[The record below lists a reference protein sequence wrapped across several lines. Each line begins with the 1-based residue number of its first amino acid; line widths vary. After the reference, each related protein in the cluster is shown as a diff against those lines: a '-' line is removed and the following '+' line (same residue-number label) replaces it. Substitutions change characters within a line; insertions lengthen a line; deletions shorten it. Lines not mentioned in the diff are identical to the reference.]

1 MVAPD
6 ADVPLICQNTWL
18 SGYLPL
24 VWLTNFRVITCV
36 AAGMAAMLP
45 QKAAG
50 GEPSAFGLRCSL
62 ACEEGVVPALSV
74 AATVKAA
81 SASPATAAGA
91 KYVALVAPAIAVPLR
106 NHW

>member
-1 MVAPD
+1 MAAPVAE
-6 ADVPLICQNTWL
+6 VPLICQNTWL

-24 VWLTNFRVITCV
+24 VWLTNFKVITCV

-45 QKAAG
+45 QKADG
-50 GEPSAFGLRCSL
+50 GDPSAFGLRCSL
-62 ACEEGVVPALSV
+62 ACEEVVVPALSV

-91 KYVALVAPAIAVPLR
+91 KYVAPVAPEIPLPLR
-106 NHW
+106 N